1 MGLDI
6 TAYGSAVL
14 VPEHPRERQTWCE
27 NDAHQVA
34 FTIDDDAFVRSWR
47 GLLLGRCYDVS
58 AKATLS
64 HRAGSY
70 GGHNRFRAALAENYI
85 GVLPEVVWAH
95 PDDYA
100 DAPFYELVKFADN
113 EGTIGPLAA
122 ADLATDFAAHRD
134 DWRARFASDTLEGE
148 WMCEV
153 YDRWHQAFAYAADG
167 GMVVFR

>member
-14 VPEHPRERQTWCE
+14 TDEHPRAGVYWCE
-27 NDAHQVA
+27 NEGHQVA
-34 FTIDDDAFVRSWR
+34 WTADDDAFVRSWR
-47 GLLLGRCYDVS
+47 GLVLGRCYDTS

-70 GGHNRFRAALAENYI
+70 GGHNRIRRALAEQFI
-85 GVLPEVVWAH
+85 GVEPEQVWRRPA
-95 PDDYA
+95 DYV
-100 DAPFYELVKFADN
+100 DAPFYELVNFADN

-122 ADLATDFAAHRD
+122 ADLAADFAAHRD
-134 DWRARFASDTLEGE
+134 AWRTACPGDWER
-148 WMCEV
+148 EV